1 MTDEKNITP
10 TVEQPTTASAE
21 NKVFTQEEVERLV
34 QSEAD
39 RRVNLAQQKWQ
50 KETTKK
56 LTQAEKLAQMS
67 QEDQYKFKL
76 EQKEH
81 ELEQKEREFTLRDN
95 KIAAMKV
102 LSDREI
108 PADLVD
114 FIVNED
120 ADVMKANIDLLDKY
134 IKQAVSAQVTKRMA
148 SPTPKAGLG
157 INTEMT
163 KESFA
168 KMSIT
173 QRNELFA
180 TNRELYNK
188 LKD

>member
-1 MTDEKNITP
+1 MTDDKITTP
-10 TVEQPTTASAE
+10 TVDQPTTTPAE
-21 NKVFTQEEVERLV
+21 SKVYTSEEVDRLV

-50 KETTKK
+50 KETSKK
-56 LTQAEKLAQMS
+56 LTQAEKLSQMS
-67 QEDQYKFKL
+67 KEDQYQFKL
-76 EQKEH
+76 EQKEA
-81 ELEQKEREFTLRDN
+81 ELEAKEREFTLRDN

-102 LSDREI
+102 LSDKEI

-114 FIVNED
+114 FVVNED
-120 ADVMKANIDLLDKY
+120 ADVMKANIDMLDKY
-134 IKQAVSAQVTKRMA
+134 IKQAVAAQVTKRMS

-157 INTEMT
+157 ISTDLT
-163 KESFA
+163 KDGFA

-173 QRNELFA
+173 QRNELYQ
-180 TNRELYNK
+180 TNRDLYNK